1 MRMFLKERSLVGKG
15 WEVRGECV
23 IIDRYLLLYLDGI
36 DIVIALNIDGNVP

>member
-1 MRMFLKERSLVGKG
+1 VRVK
-15 WEVRGECV
+15 EVRGEFV